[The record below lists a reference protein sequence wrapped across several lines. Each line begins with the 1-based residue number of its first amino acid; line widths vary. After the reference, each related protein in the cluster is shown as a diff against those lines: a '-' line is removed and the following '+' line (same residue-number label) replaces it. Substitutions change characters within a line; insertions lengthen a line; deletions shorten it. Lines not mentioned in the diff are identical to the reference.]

1 MSDLKQNIHTV
12 FLPAFA
18 ELEISDAV
26 AAFLRKGCRAILP
39 GETRDEYVAREMTN
53 SRIAAEKPEGFL
65 EFAAEARSAADGPV
79 LIAVDQEMAGIQ
91 RLHKLVPPLPTYKDL
106 STASPDAVETA
117 ASAVAAGAKAIGVNM
132 FLSPIVDVV
141 TGYNPWLDRRT
152 ISTDPNAVASFGA
165 AFVRGVQKENVV
177 CTAKHFPGHHDVTA
191 DPAIDAT
198 AVVKGNVDD
207 LAPGY
212 GPFEAA
218 IASGTKAI
226 MTGPMPVPCLDADES
241 ASTSASVISMLRNA
255 FGFDGLI
262 VSDDLDNAAVMRGKS
277 VAEKAVDALAAGS
290 DLLLVAASEHLPE
303 LAEAV
308 ADAVADGRL
317 PVERV
322 NAAAE
327 RVRATVSWANV

>member
-1 MSDLKQNIHTV
+1 MSDLEQNIHAV

-26 AAFLRKGCRAILP
+26 AAFLRKGCRAILA
-39 GETRDEYVAREMTN
+39 GETRGEYVAREMSS
-53 SRIAAEKPEGFL
+53 SRITAEKPEGFL
-65 EFAAEARSAADGPV
+65 EFAAEARSAANGPV

-91 RLHKLVPPLPTYKDL
+91 RLHGLVPPLPSHDEL
-106 STASPDAVETA
+106 SSASPYAVETA
-117 ASAVAAGAKAIGVNM
+117 AGTVAAAAKAIGVNM
-132 FLSPIVDVV
+132 FLSPIIDVV
-141 TGYNPWLDRRT
+141 TGHNPWLERRT
-152 ISTDPNAVASFGA
+152 ISTDPNTVALLGA

-207 LAPGY
+207 LVPGY
-212 GPFEAA
+212 GPFEAV

-241 ASTSASVISMLRNA
+241 ASTSASVVSMLRKS
-255 FGFDGLI
+255 FGFEGLI

-308 ADAVADGRL
+308 ADALADGRL
-317 PVERV
+317 NVERV

-327 RVRATVSWANV
+327 KVRATVSWGNV